1 MRLCDG
7 LQHQRGTAAAFHLK
21 VPFLASS
28 SREQQS
34 RQQSKEGQHP
44 SIPARIKP
52 SSLSKRIARTF
63 PGPEGRY
70 RRNEKQKASA
80 NFIIIVGLGNTLFWS
95 NLLPT
100 GYNAHCF
107 FLFRYGGVRQ
117 CLCGTVAFNGP
128 IVHPRMMNGYGAIV
142 EL

>member
-1 MRLCDG
+1 MGLCDG
-7 LQHQRGTAAAFHLK
+7 LQHQKGTAAFHLK
-21 VPFLASS
+21 VPLLASS

-34 RQQSKEGQHP
+34 RQQPKEGQHP

-52 SSLSKRIARTF
+52 SSLSKRVARTF
-63 PGPEGRY
+63 PGPQGPY
-70 RRNEKQKASA
+70 RRNEKQKANAS
-80 NFIIIVGLGNTLFWS
+80 FIIIVRLGNILFWF

-107 FLFRYGGVRQ
+107 FLLRYGGVRQ
-117 CLCGTVAFNGP
+117 FLCGTVAFNGP

-142 EL
+142 KL